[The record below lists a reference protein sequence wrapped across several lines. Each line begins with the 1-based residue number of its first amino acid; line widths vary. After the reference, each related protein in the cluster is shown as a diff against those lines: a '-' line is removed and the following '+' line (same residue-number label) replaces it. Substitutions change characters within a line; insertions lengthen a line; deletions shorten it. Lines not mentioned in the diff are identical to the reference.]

1 MNNKM
6 GYIIIVIGLVL
17 VIWGIVIVR
26 KPQKT
31 ETIVTKYVQAVKS
44 ETKPTP
50 PNRIYIQ
57 LDVQQLGDAM
67 LGTNGQRS

>member
-17 VIWGIVIVR
+17 VVWGIAIVR

-31 ETIVTKYVQAVKS
+31 ETIVTNNVQTVI
-44 ETKPTP
+44 E
-50 PNRIYIQ
+50 
-57 LDVQQLGDAM
+57 
-67 LGTNGQRS
+67 